1 MTAQLREQQDKL
13 LHSIYHTASWDAKVQ
28 KLEHY
33 LRLLVK
39 VKDTLPH
46 EIPVLMR
53 RAGEHPEHQGAVDD
67 ALALY
72 FALPAY
78 IHKAEVMVELY
89 RELSSMTEEDR
100 KNFFGIVAGAH
111 KGSLWRCFLHNFG
124 ALDLNP
130 SLFGA

>member
-13 LHSIYHTASWDAKVQ
+13 LHSVYHTATWNAKLQ

-39 VKDTLPH
+39 VKDALPL
-46 EIPVLMR
+46 EIPKLMR
-53 RAGEHPEHQGAVDD
+53 RAAEHKEHQEAVDD

-72 FALPAY
+72 WNLPAY

-89 RELSSMTEEDR
+89 RELALMTEDDR
-100 KNFFGIVAGAH
+100 KTFFGIVAGSH

-124 ALDLNP
+124 GLDLNP